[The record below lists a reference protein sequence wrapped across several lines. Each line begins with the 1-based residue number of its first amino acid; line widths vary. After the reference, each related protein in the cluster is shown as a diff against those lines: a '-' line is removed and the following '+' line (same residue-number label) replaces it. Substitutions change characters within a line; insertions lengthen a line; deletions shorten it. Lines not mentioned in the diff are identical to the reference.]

1 MMRKE
6 SVIYYGEYIVSEEI
20 LKALNRNNNKQYSI
34 FAPLSKQE
42 KGVDLILFNRTNK
55 KTVTIQVKS
64 SRSYVDGKDIKFNW
78 LWLNNFNIPEEAYA
92 DYYIIVGNY
101 LNVESERLLLD
112 KGLSVN
118 AIDYIPII
126 LVYSYDEMVEELKKI
141 RLKRKDKPDRFFGF
155 KFREENDI
163 EIARGYVSGHN
174 TLNNGSSNRSPLL
187 LKNKVKNIIDS
198 LE

>member
-1 MMRKE
+1 MRKE
-6 SVIYYGEYIVSEEI
+6 SVIDYGEYIVSEEI

-42 KGVDLILFNRTNK
+42 KGVDLILFNRTNR

-64 SRSYVDGKDIKFNW
+64 SRSYVDGKDIKFNF
-78 LWLNNFNIPEEAYA
+78 LWLNNFNISEEAYA

-118 AIDYIPII
+118 VIDYIPII

-141 RLKRKDKPDRFFGF
+141 RLKTKDKPDRFFGF